1 MQSGKPKRVIIKIQ
15 SGRRSKWQEALNP
28 KKQKPKT
35 QKAPTTTKKSRAQ
48 NDINLHISEARKRKL
63 EGGPKRGREERW
75 GTERKQEVAQ
85 QPGDKEDG
93 GWDPATR

>member
-1 MQSGKPKRVIIKIQ
+1 M
-15 SGRRSKWQEALNP
+15 NP

-63 EGGPKRGREERW
+63 EGDQKGDAKNAGERS
-75 GTERKQEVAQ
+75 GNRKLHNS
-85 QPGDKEDG
+85 
-93 GWDPATR
+93 PATRKTAVGIPRPDDKAAIKNNQNGAMGRSERKTIC